1 VLARTATPVDTS
13 FEYTNTQYIVA
24 ARVLERVTGTPWQDL
39 LARDVFEPLGLR
51 EATARA
57 SHAARNETAV
67 GWAYGPAGWR
77 RLPPKVDA
85 TMHAA
90 GGMFMS
96 AADVARWLR
105 AQMADGRVGGVQVF
119 PPGVVASTHV
129 LTAAQRDTFDGIP
142 RFGYGLGWQLGILG
156 ADTLVHHFGNYP
168 GAFAHISFMPAR
180 HVGVAVFINSEL
192 RPFGQAADRIAELAY
207 DVALGRDAPTA
218 ATLPASITASID
230 RMVATYR
237 EDAVRRAA

>member
-1 VLARTATPVDTS
+1 ITRYAPEFALPPPLDGKRVTLRVMLSHRGGFDSDPLTFRTAFSGTLGEDSLLAVLARTATPVDTS

-156 ADTLVHHFGNYP
+156 ADTLVHHFGN
-168 GAFAHISFMPAR
+168 
-180 HVGVAVFINSEL
+180 
-192 RPFGQAADRIAELAY
+192 
-207 DVALGRDAPTA
+207 
-218 ATLPASITASID
+218 
-230 RMVATYR
+230 
-237 EDAVRRAA
+237 